1 MAAGRKLASDAELLA
16 IFERTYGKISNGTL
30 VKHKTKPKE
39 SEYRAME
46 QQKRSLHRLERIGK
60 PDTHFVIDGY
70 NLINAD
76 EHMKELSKADIGAA
90 RDHLINILAN
100 YRGYLGCKMTIV
112 FDAYRVP
119 YSFGRKYKVSD
130 TEVVYTKENETADAY
145 IAELTKEIGKRESI
159 TVVSSDAL
167 VQEMSLGH
175 GALRISSREFLL
187 DIETALQEIREFLD
201 ENR

>member
-1 MAAGRKLASDAELLA
+1 
-16 IFERTYGKISNGTL
+16 
-30 VKHKTKPKE
+30 
-39 SEYRAME
+39 
-46 QQKRSLHRLERIGK
+46 
-60 PDTHFVIDGY
+60 
-70 NLINAD
+70 
-76 EHMKELSKADIGAA
+76 
-90 RDHLINILAN
+90 
-100 YRGYLGCKMTIV
+100 MTIV

-119 YSFGRKYKVSD
+119 HSFGRKYKVSD